1 MSLLSFSLFSRLL
14 ISLRIILITCYLLSY
29 FGNRLKFSLQLS
41 PSLQFQV
48 YFVCWRILKN
58 VCWTYTSVILIS
70 SDANYTSLKITL
82 ARLHWTCQGFFFF
95 FFLGNLAGASSF
107 SYFWKQGH
115 TTTPEE
121 AFPPFWEKCEDSVR
135 SLLISTEKM
144 QEIGPAVYRP
154 VPRRLK
160 RLTVYRCHS
169 KVSSFSPVLSRPWV
183 LVRSETWTLDLNPRP
198 PAWQSGALQPK
209 QAVV

>member
-1 MSLLSFSLFSRLL
+1 M
-14 ISLRIILITCYLLSY
+14 
-29 FGNRLKFSLQLS
+29 
-41 PSLQFQV
+41 
-48 YFVCWRILKN
+48 
-58 VCWTYTSVILIS
+58 CWTCASDIDILWCE
-70 SDANYTSLKITL
+70 
-82 ARLHWTCQGFFFF
+82 LHLFENNFSKTALNC
-95 FFLGNLAGASSF
+95 FFLFFKGNFASSF
-107 SYFWKQGH
+107 SWKEGH

-121 AFPPFWEKCEDSVR
+121 AFPPFWEKCEDSLR
-135 SLLISTEKM
+135 SLLTSTEKM
-144 QEIGPAVYRP
+144 QEIGPAVYLP

-160 RLTVYRCHS
+160 SLTVYRCHS

>member
-1 MSLLSFSLFSRLL
+1 MCVGHIR
-14 ISLRIILITCYLLSY
+14 
-29 FGNRLKFSLQLS
+29 
-41 PSLQFQV
+41 
-48 YFVCWRILKN
+48 
-58 VCWTYTSVILIS
+58 VILIS

-82 ARLHWTCQGFFFF
+82 ARLHWTVRGFFFF
-95 FFLGNLAGASSF
+95 LRNLAGASSF

-121 AFPPFWEKCEDSVR
+121 AFPPFLEKCEDSVR
-135 SLLISTEKM
+135 SLLTSTEKM

-183 LVRSETWTLDLNPRP
+183 WVRSETWTLDLNPRP

>member
-1 MSLLSFSLFSRLL
+1 MCVGHIR
-14 ISLRIILITCYLLSY
+14 
-29 FGNRLKFSLQLS
+29 
-41 PSLQFQV
+41 
-48 YFVCWRILKN
+48 
-58 VCWTYTSVILIS
+58 VILIS

-82 ARLHWTCQGFFFF
+82 ARLHWTVRGFFFF
-95 FFLGNLAGASSF
+95 KGNLAGASSF
-107 SYFWKQGH
+107 FLFLETRPH
-115 TTTPEE
+115 HNTEE

-135 SLLISTEKM
+135 SLLTSTEKM

-183 LVRSETWTLDLNPRP
+183 LVRSETWEPWTWTLDLPHGS
-198 PAWQSGALQPK
+198 PAPYNLSRQWFNDHHIIEKKNSRMFMSLCYTPD
-209 QAVV
+209 